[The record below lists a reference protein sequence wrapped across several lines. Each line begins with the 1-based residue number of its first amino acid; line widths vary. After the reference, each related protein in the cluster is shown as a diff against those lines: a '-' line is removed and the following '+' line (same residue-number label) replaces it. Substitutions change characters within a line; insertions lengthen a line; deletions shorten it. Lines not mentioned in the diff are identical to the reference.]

1 MWVNTPSSR
10 LCSLKKQP
18 CTESLTYAANSSS
31 TYAYVGSYFNISYV
45 DGTGAAGDYVT
56 DTMRF
61 SGANITSF
69 QFGIGYESTSTQNV
83 LGIGYPSNEVQVMR
97 AGLKSYQNLPVK
109 MAAEGLVASSAYSL
123 YLNDL
128 NAETG
133 NVLFGGID
141 MDRFQGK
148 LVTVPI
154 QKTGSIFTQFFIT
167 MTGLDV
173 GSNNVA
179 SDMGLAVLLDSGSSL
194 TYLPNDVVS
203 KIYQMVGAAY
213 QEQEGAAFV
222 PCSLR
227 NQNATMTFKFSSP
240 ASITVNLNEM
250 ILGLTDAAG
259 RQLTFDNNVPA
270 CLFGMM
276 PAGDTYSILGDTFL
290 RSAYV
295 VYDMDN
301 NEISLAN
308 TKFNITTS
316 NIKEI
321 SSKSLVPSATRA
333 SNPIAATAGLP
344 TVIGGNSGKTK
355 TNDSAAGGLVPS
367 LAMVLVGIAA
377 GVFF

>member
-1 MWVNTPSSR
+1 MWLNTPSSR

-18 CTESLTYAANSSS
+18 CSESLTYNANSSS
-31 TYAYVGSYFNISYV
+31 TYAYVGNYFNISYV
-45 DGTGAAGDYVT
+45 DGTGAAGDYAT

-61 SGANITSF
+61 SGVNITSF

-97 AGLKSYQNLPVK
+97 AGLKPYQNLPVK
-109 MAAEGLVASSAYSL
+109 MASEGLVASSAYSL

-128 NAETG
+128 NAQTG
-133 NVLFGGID
+133 NVLFGGVD
-141 MDRFQGK
+141 LDRFQGN

-154 QKTGSIFTQFFIT
+154 QKTGSIYSQFFIT

-173 GSNNVA
+173 GSTNVGKDLA
-179 SDMGLAVLLDSGSSL
+179 LAVLLDSGSSL
-194 TYLPNDVVS
+194 AYLPNDMVT
-203 KIYQMVGAAY
+203 KIYQLVGASY
-213 QEQEGAAFV
+213 QESEGAAFV

-250 ILGLTDAAG
+250 ILNLTDASG
-259 RQLTFDNNVPA
+259 EQLTFDNNVPA
-270 CLFGMM
+270 CLFGIM
-276 PAGDTYSILGDTFL
+276 PAGDSSCILGDTFL

-295 VYDMDN
+295 VYDIDN

-308 TKFNITTS
+308 TKFNVTTS

-321 SSKSLVPSATRA
+321 GSKSSVPSATKA
-333 SNPIAATAGLP
+333 SNPVAATAGLP
-344 TVIGGNSGKTK
+344 AVLGGKTGK
-355 TNDSAAGGLVPS
+355 TTTDASTASGLVPS
-367 LAMVLVGIAA
+367 LTMVLVGVAA
-377 GVFF
+377 GVLF